1 MSYGPGR
8 AQHYDM
14 PGMPGVECVR
24 YEFFKGTT
32 CRLSRSAPAA
42 DSCWGFC
49 GHDPVSRFTAALA
62 AFTAVAE
69 EKSALNPAPKS
80 APPRVPDSVEF
91 KADLPYAGNDN
102 PRQALD
108 LYLPKKRANDKP
120 LPVVVYIHG
129 GRWIGGSR
137 AGGGPALAFAM
148 TGNYAGISV
157 GYRLSAEVKWPAQ
170 IHDCKAAIRWIR
182 GHAKE
187 YNLDPDRIGVTGTS
201 AGGHLVCLLGL
212 TEGVKELEGGIG
224 EFTSLS
230 SRVTCVANMC
240 GPTDMASPLM
250 QGEAAL
256 KDDPAVAGP
265 LGGPLAEKAA
275 EAKAASPLTYVQ
287 AGAPPFLTAHG
298 TKDMRV
304 NFTNATRL
312 HEALTKAG
320 NSSILLALTDAGHG
334 FFNPELNNRV
344 RQFFDMHLRGI
355 KSEISSEPIPLPAPP
370 AAVKK

>member
-1 MSYGPGR
+1 MKSLR
-8 AQHYDM
+8 ILALT
-14 PGMPGVECVR
+14 
-24 YEFFKGTT
+24 F
-32 CRLSRSAPAA
+32 
-42 DSCWGFC
+42 
-49 GHDPVSRFTAALA
+49 LA

-129 GRWIGGSR
+129 GGWIGGSR

-187 YNLDPDRIGVTGTS
+187 YNLDPDHIGVTGTS

-212 TEGVKELEGGIG
+212 TEGVKELEGSIG

-256 KDDPAVAGP
+256 KDDPAVAGL
-265 LGGPLAEKAA
+265 LGGPIAEKAA
-275 EAKAASPLTYVQ
+275 EAKASSPLTYIG
-287 AGAPPFLTAHG
+287 AGKPPFLTAHG

-320 NSSILLALTDAGHG
+320 NSSILLAMTDAGHG
-334 FFNPELNNRV
+334 FGSPELNHRV

>member
-1 MSYGPGR
+1 MKSLR
-8 AQHYDM
+8 I
-14 PGMPGVECVR
+14 
-24 YEFFKGTT
+24 
-32 CRLSRSAPAA
+32 L
-42 DSCWGFC
+42 
-49 GHDPVSRFTAALA
+49 
-62 AFTAVAE
+62 AFTFLATFTVLAE
-69 EKSALNPAPKS
+69 EKVAPTPTPSQMATYLAL
-80 APPRVPDSVEF
+80 EIHL
-91 KADLPYAGNDN
+91 DLPYAGNDN

-108 LYLPKKRANDKP
+108 LYLPKKRVNDKP

-129 GRWIGGSR
+129 GGWSGGSR
-137 AGGGPALAFAM
+137 KGGGPVTPFVA

-157 GYRLSAEVKWPAQ
+157 GYRLSSEVKWPAQ

-212 TEGVKELEGGIG
+212 TEGVKELEGSIG

-230 SRVTCVANMC
+230 SRVTCVANYC

-256 KDDPAVAGP
+256 KDDPAVAGL
-265 LGGPLAEKAA
+265 LGGSLAEKAV
-275 EAKAASPLTYVQ
+275 EAKACSPLTYVH

-320 NSSILLALTDAGHG
+320 DSSILLAMTDAGHG
-334 FFNPELNNRV
+334 FGSPELNNRV

-355 KSEISSEPIPLPAPP
+355 PSEISSEPIPLPEP
-370 AAVKK
+370 AKK

>member
-1 MSYGPGR
+1 MTDAEFPAKVSVRDGLCGER
-8 AQHYDM
+8 RM
-14 PGMPGVECVR
+14 PSHSNIPYLPPM
-24 YEFFKGTT
+24 KTLLT
-32 CRLSRSAPAA
+32 LALSLVSSAAI
-42 DSCWGFC
+42 F
-49 GHDPVSRFTAALA
+49 
-62 AFTAVAE
+62 AE
-69 EKSALNPAPKS
+69 EKSERKPM
-80 APPRVPDSVEF
+80 PPPSRVSDLVEL

-102 PRQALD
+102 PWQMVD
-108 LYLPKKRANDKP
+108 LYLPKHRATDKP

-129 GRWIGGSR
+129 GGWSGGNR
-137 AGGGPALAFAM
+137 RGGGLAAGAAAS
-148 TGNYAGISV
+148 GNYAGVSV
-157 GYRLSAEVKWPAQ
+157 GYRLSSEAKWPAQ

-187 YNLDPDRIGVTGTS
+187 YNLDADHIGVTGTS

-212 TEGVKELEGGIG
+212 TEGVKELEGSLG

-230 SRVTCVANMC
+230 SKVTCVANYC

-256 KDDPAVAGP
+256 KDDPAVAGL
-265 LGGPLAEKAA
+265 LGGSIAEKAA
-275 EAKAASPLTYVQ
+275 DAKACSPLTYVH

-320 NSSILLALTDAGHG
+320 SPSILLAMTDAGHG
-334 FFNPELNNRV
+334 FGSPELSKRV
-344 RQFFDMHLRGI
+344 QQFFDMHLRGI
-355 KSEISSEPIPLPAPP
+355 KSEISSDPIPLPAP
-370 AAVKK
+370 AAEKK